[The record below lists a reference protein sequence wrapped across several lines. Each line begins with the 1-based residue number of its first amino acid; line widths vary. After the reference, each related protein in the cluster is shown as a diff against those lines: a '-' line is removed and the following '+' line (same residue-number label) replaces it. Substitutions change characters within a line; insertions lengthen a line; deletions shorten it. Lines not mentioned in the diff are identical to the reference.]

1 MLAHLASHPL
11 SRVLLSKGSYSLV
24 YLFPAQR
31 TCGGTLQ
38 WNTDLLKPQK
48 RGHDIESIAQRQSN
62 CPVYRR
68 LWALFLALKGE

>member
-31 TCGGTLQ
+31 SCGGTLQ
-38 WNTDLLKPQK
+38 WKQIYSNLK
-48 RGHDIESIAQRQSN
+48 RGAMTLR
-62 CPVYRR
+62 
-68 LWALFLALKGE
+68 A